1 MMAFARALVAATKVA
16 TIDGN
21 QGPLQTALDDAIAA
35 GMPPKCAA
43 AVKARKLLRQ
53 LQKQA
58 AAAVAAKQKAEEEQA
73 KAEAAE
79 AAREAERL
87 AAEQE
92 AERLAKEEAAKAAAA
107 AAAAAEKKKAKE
119 EAAAA
124 KVDRMLCLYMFVSF
138 TRHGF

>member
-1 MMAFARALVAATKVA
+1 MAYARALVAATKA
-16 TIDGN
+16 ADIDGN

-58 AAAVAAKQKAEEEQA
+58 AAVAAKQKAEEEQA

-79 AAREAERL
+79 AAQEAERL

-138 TRHGF
+138 TLHGI